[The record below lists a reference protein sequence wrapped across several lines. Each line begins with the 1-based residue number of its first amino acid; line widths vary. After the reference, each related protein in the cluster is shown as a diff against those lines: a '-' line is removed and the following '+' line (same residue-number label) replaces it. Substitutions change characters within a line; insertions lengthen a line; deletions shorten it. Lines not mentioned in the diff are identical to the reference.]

1 MKKLAFIL
9 LVTFVLLVT
18 GCSSNILDTSDI
30 FSPEDFQTNYDEDK
44 STFIQ
49 LNIDT
54 AFSDS
59 KTVKISGNTI
69 TITDKGDGIAA
80 SSKLLIDDGTFKIV
94 NDGENTSSAAD
105 EDDNN
110 GSTSRKGIKSSGSIV
125 INGVFF
131 GSGSS
136 RMPQVFSES
145 KQGFISLKVD
155 TQLAGTKVSLTD
167 IKENKLI
174 SSTEPAFDFDFLILS
189 TPFIV
194 KGETYNVTVG
204 SYTTQITAN

>member
-69 TITDKGDGIAA
+69 TITEKGTYILFGN
-80 SSKLLIDDGTFKIV
+80 LDDGMIIVDAGKKI
-94 NDGENTSSAAD
+94 E
-105 EDDNN
+105 
-110 GSTSRKGIKSSGSIV
+110 
-125 INGVFF
+125 
-131 GSGSS
+131 
-136 RMPQVFSES
+136 
-145 KQGFISLKVD
+145 FI
-155 TQLAGTKVSLTD
+155 
-167 IKENKLI
+167 
-174 SSTEPAFDFDFLILS
+174 
-189 TPFIV
+189 
-194 KGETYNVTVG
+194 
-204 SYTTQITAN
+204 